1 MDYSAPGSPVLGI
14 FQTWILEWV
23 AISSSRG
30 SFPFRDQTCISC
42 IAGWFFTTASP
53 GKPKGMEVEAK
64 EIRYPRGRIIG
75 FGGRL
80 VTGAEKEEEPRS
92 IPRFLARG
100 TG

>member
-1 MDYSAPGSPVLGI
+1 
-14 FQTWILEWV
+14 
-23 AISSSRG
+23 
-30 SFPFRDQTCISC
+30 
-42 IAGWFFTTASP
+42 
-53 GKPKGMEVEAK
+53 MEVEAK
-64 EIRYPRGRIIG
+64 EMRYPRGRIMG